1 MSSEYVL
8 PTKIFLLELRKK
20 LKLIT
25 FAKKIL
31 EKKRDSLQS
40 AINKT
45 MEEMKGVIV
54 FLKRKLLELLKYIA
68 STYLTYGDSIRNYA
82 LAQKDRLIL
91 NVQYISERGIIIPV
105 LMVDKTPEIRDKY
118 PEGVRALAKE
128 MEKNLPDMLKLVG
141 IFLRLE
147 ILLRELE
154 VTNRIVNMLDKILIP
169 SIKEKISYILS
180 MLSEFFISELS
191 SLRVLLSHMEGEA

>member
-8 PTKIFLLELRKK
+8 PTKIFLMELRKK
-20 LKLIT
+20 LSLVN
-25 FAKKIL
+25 FSKKIL

-45 MEEMKGVIV
+45 MEEMKEVIV
-54 FLKRKLLELLKYIA
+54 FLKRKLVDLLEYIV
-68 STYLTYGDSIRNYA
+68 SVHLIYGDSVRRYA
-82 LAQKDRLIL
+82 LAQREKLVL
-91 NVQYISERGIIIPV
+91 NVQYVSERGIIIPV
-105 LMVDKTPEIRDKY
+105 LTIGKTPKIKDNY
-118 PEGVRALAKE
+118 PEGVRALARE

-154 VTNRIVNMLDKILIP
+154 ITNRIVNTLDKILIP
-169 SIKEKISYILS
+169 NIKEKISYILS

-191 SLRVLLSHMEGEA
+191 SLRVLLSQMEGV